1 MIRRASTRSH
11 PTRRSSSRARP
22 TLHAAKAAQATSAS
36 PGTRGRCARR
46 ANRASSTGWA
56 RARPRAKTSR
66 PRGLSRFSAFSAS
79 SSCGSSSTSSRPDR
93 TPPHPTHMHTWPH
106 TNSRSDHPPPL
117 SLSLAHVATHAH
129 PICARHRP
137 VPDRI
142 TQQCRLPPVGRQCY
156 GVVSEYIAP
165 LMCVR
170 TLVRIGSNR
179 STSGSGVSRI
189 GRSSSARP
197 GRALVS
203 AVWSTAL
210 D

>member
-1 MIRRASTRSH
+1 MIRQASTRSQA
-11 PTRRSSSRARP
+11 TRRSSSRARP

-79 SSCGSSSTSSRPDR
+79 SSCGSSSTSSHPDR
-93 TPPHPTHMHTWPH
+93 TPPHPTHMHTH
-106 TNSRSDHPPPL
+106 THIPGPTTRPAL
-117 SLSLAHVATHAH
+117 SLSLAHLATHAH

-142 TQQCRLPPVGRQCY
+142 TRQCRLPPVGRQCY

-170 TLVRIGSNR
+170 TLARIGSNR